1 VDSRTRLIT
10 LEEPCNEEEI
20 RRAIF
25 PWRRIKHRV
34 QMRLTWDSINISGQ
48 CFDKISWISFKL
60 FVMGILIYLSLIEF
74 ILLYYQKITGA
85 RHIGD
90 FRPISLI
97 NGILKIISKVLQS
110 T

>member
-1 VDSRTRLIT
+1 
-10 LEEPCNEEEI
+10 
-20 RRAIF
+20 
-25 PWRRIKHRV
+25 
-34 QMRLTWDSINISGQ
+34 
-48 CFDKISWISFKL
+48 
-60 FVMGILIYLSLIEF
+60 MGILIYLSLIEF

-97 NGILKIISKVLQS
+97 NGILKIIFKVLQS